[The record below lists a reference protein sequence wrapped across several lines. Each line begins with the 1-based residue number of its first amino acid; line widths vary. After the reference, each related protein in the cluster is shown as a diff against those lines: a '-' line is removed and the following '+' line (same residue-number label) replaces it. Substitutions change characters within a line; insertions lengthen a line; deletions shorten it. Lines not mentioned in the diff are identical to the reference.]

1 VKFLNK
7 EIRKFSFW
15 GFAWTFTL
23 INFTAFIVS
32 RNQFWLTHPGQAWLA
47 AGKTENRTYLASE
60 FARDLS
66 CYQPQTCL
74 RSGASFI
81 SQPLIT
87 ITTKFAELVTVDLN
101 FEQRSFIILFIGLL
115 WRITCVAILFISIKF
130 LLETLNSTLRL
141 FNLTL
146 LLLGGLPLWSLGK
159 ILTNLPFGFD
169 DAFILRANA
178 AFYFMSFQDLM
189 FYDFG
194 FIAIIPGTMA
204 LLSKNHRILHLKM
217 TQYLVLGFFV
227 SMFYEVFV
235 PLVIVSLCIF
245 SWRTTKKIYPKILM
259 MLVGQLIWTLLRAYT
274 VRFLEPSDPS
284 SPYFKDTSLFEVLRV
299 FRLDGIETQYR
310 SLGSVFVQYALLIFL
325 ASCSAIIF
333 SLLTVF
339 QSPRK
344 TLITQP
350 TDTTLIAMSSVLAPT
365 VLITIGTY
373 LTPRLVEVGRQSVG
387 LTVAIVIYSYVMTE
401 SFSSKAR
408 AEGAAQRQTSS
419 GHTD

>member
-1 VKFLNK
+1 
-7 EIRKFSFW
+7 
-15 GFAWTFTL
+15 
-23 INFTAFIVS
+23 
-32 RNQFWLTHPGQAWLA
+32 
-47 AGKTENRTYLASE
+47 
-60 FARDLS
+60 
-66 CYQPQTCL
+66 
-74 RSGASFI
+74 
-81 SQPLIT
+81 
-87 ITTKFAELVTVDLN
+87 
-101 FEQRSFIILFIGLL
+101 
-115 WRITCVAILFISIKF
+115 
-130 LLETLNSTLRL
+130 
-141 FNLTL
+141 
-146 LLLGGLPLWSLGK
+146 
-159 ILTNLPFGFD
+159 
-169 DAFILRANA
+169 
-178 AFYFMSFQDLM
+178 
-189 FYDFG
+189 
-194 FIAIIPGTMA
+194 
-204 LLSKNHRILHLKM
+204 M

-325 ASCSAIIF
+325 ASFSAIIF

-365 VLITIGTY
+365 ALITIGTY

>member
-1 VKFLNK
+1 MKFLNT

-15 GFAWTFTL
+15 GFAWTFTF

-47 AGKTENRTYLASE
+47 AGATENRTYLASE
-60 FARDLS
+60 FARDLT

-87 ITTKFAELVTVDLN
+87 ITTRFAELVTVELN

-115 WRITCVAILFISIKF
+115 WRIFCVSIFFISIKS
-130 LLETLNSTLRL
+130 LLKTLNSTLYL
-141 FNLTL
+141 FNLTI

-159 ILTNLPFGFD
+159 VLTNLPFGFD
-169 DAFILRANA
+169 NAFILRANDA
-178 AFYFMSFQDLM
+178 LYFMSFQDLM

-194 FIAIIPGTMA
+194 FIAIIPATMA
-204 LLSKNHRILHLKM
+204 LMSKYPKISQLKIP
-217 TQYLVLGFFV
+217 QYLVLGFV
-227 SMFYEVFV
+227 ISMFYEVFV

-284 SPYFKDTSLFEVLRV
+284 SPYFRDTSLIEVLKV
-299 FRLDGIETQYR
+299 FRLDSYEIQYG
-310 SLGSVFVQYALLIFL
+310 SLGSIIVQYALLILL
-325 ASCSAIIF
+325 ASCSAIIC

-339 QSPRK
+339 QSLWK
-344 TLITQP
+344 TQITQP

-387 LTVAIVIYSYVMTE
+387 LTVAVVIYSFALTQ
-401 SFSSKAR
+401 SFRANAPAKRQGTKANI
-408 AEGAAQRQTSS
+408 G
-419 GHTD
+419 

>member
-1 VKFLNK
+1 MKFLNT

-15 GFAWTFTL
+15 GFAWTFTF

-47 AGKTENRTYLASE
+47 AGATENRTYLASE
-60 FARDLS
+60 FARDLT

-87 ITTKFAELVTVDLN
+87 ITTRFAELVTVELN

-115 WRITCVAILFISIKF
+115 WRIFCVSIFFISIKS
-130 LLETLNSTLRL
+130 LLKTLNSTLYL
-141 FNLTL
+141 FNLTI

-159 ILTNLPFGFD
+159 VLTNLPFGFD
-169 DAFILRANA
+169 NAFILRANDA
-178 AFYFMSFQDLM
+178 LYFMSFQDLM

-194 FIAIIPGTMA
+194 FIAIIPATMA
-204 LLSKNHRILHLKM
+204 LMSKYPKISQLKIP
-217 TQYLVLGFFV
+217 QYLVLGFFV

-284 SPYFKDTSLFEVLRV
+284 SPYFRDTSLIEVLKV
-299 FRLDGIETQYR
+299 FRLDSYEIQYG
-310 SLGSVFVQYALLIFL
+310 SLGSIIVQYALLILL
-325 ASCSAIIF
+325 ASCSAIIC

-339 QSPRK
+339 QSLWK
-344 TLITQP
+344 TQITQP

-387 LTVAIVIYSYVMTE
+387 LTVAVVIYSFALTQ
-401 SFSSKAR
+401 SFRANAPAKRQGTKANI
-408 AEGAAQRQTSS
+408 G
-419 GHTD
+419 

>member
-1 VKFLNK
+1 VKFLNT

-15 GFAWTFTL
+15 GFAWTFTF

-47 AGKTENRTYLASE
+47 AGATENRTYLASE
-60 FARDLS
+60 FARDLT

-87 ITTKFAELVTVDLN
+87 ITTRFAELVTVELN

-115 WRITCVAILFISIKF
+115 WRIFCVSIFFISIKS
-130 LLETLNSTLRL
+130 LLKTLNSTLYL
-141 FNLTL
+141 FNLTI

-159 ILTNLPFGFD
+159 VLTNLPFGFD
-169 DAFILRANA
+169 NAFILRANDA
-178 AFYFMSFQDLM
+178 LYFMSFQDLM

-194 FIAIIPGTMA
+194 FIAIIPATMA
-204 LLSKNHRILHLKM
+204 LMSKYPKISQLKIP
-217 TQYLVLGFFV
+217 QYLVLGFFI

-284 SPYFKDTSLFEVLRV
+284 SPYFRDTSLIEVLKV
-299 FRLDGIETQYR
+299 FRLDSYEIQYG
-310 SLGSVFVQYALLIFL
+310 SLGSIIVQYALLILL
-325 ASCSAIIF
+325 ASCSAIIC
-333 SLLTVF
+333 SLLTLF
-339 QSPRK
+339 QSLWK
-344 TLITQP
+344 TQITQP

-373 LTPRLVEVGRQSVG
+373 LTPRLVEVGRQSIG
-387 LTVAIVIYSYVMTE
+387 LTVAVVIYSFVLTQ
-401 SFSSKAR
+401 SFRANAPAKRQGAKANI
-408 AEGAAQRQTSS
+408 G
-419 GHTD
+419 